1 MARFIVKA
9 QGDGKEITRL
19 GRSGGARATVQGWD
33 GGILVIASL
42 LNDGTEEYEV
52 STVEGNNAD
61 GYGGGIRPQWRL
73 LVSPD
78 GSHRIDEPRP

>member
-9 QGDGKEITRL
+9 QGDGKEVTRL

-42 LNDGTEEYEV
+42 LSDGTEEYEV
-52 STVEGNNAD
+52 SITDAG
-61 GYGGGIRPQWRL
+61 GYGGDIRPQWRL

-78 GSHRIDEPRP
+78 GSHRIDQPRP